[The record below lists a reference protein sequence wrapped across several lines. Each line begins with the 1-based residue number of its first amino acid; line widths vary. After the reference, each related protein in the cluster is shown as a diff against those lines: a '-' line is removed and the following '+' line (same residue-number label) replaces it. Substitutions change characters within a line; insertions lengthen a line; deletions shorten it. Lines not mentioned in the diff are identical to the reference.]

1 MIHRSLVILLALYGI
16 LVADQVAASTPTTS
30 ASESQVV
37 VYYFHRTSRC
47 HSCLTIE
54 ANIDD
59 ALKAHFPDALDD
71 GSLLWL
77 PTNTE
82 EPENAHFEEDFSLE
96 FSSAVLVRL
105 DGKKVV
111 SWTNL
116 EKVWDLL
123 ENKEEFLVFIQQAVG
138 AALAGESK
146 EQDTQKQR

>member
-1 MIHRSLVILLALYGI
+1 MVHSFCRYRLPEVSINFTLETVSLQLAGNN
-16 LVADQVAASTPTTS
+16 
-30 ASESQVV
+30 
-37 VYYFHRTSRC
+37 YFHRTSRC

-59 ALKAHFPDALDD
+59 ALKAHFADELDD

-77 PTNTE
+77 PTNID

-96 FSSAVLVRL
+96 FSSAVIFRL

-116 EKVWDLL
+116 KKVWDIF
-123 ENKEEFLVFIQQAVG
+123 ENKEEFLVYIQQAVG
-138 AALAGESK
+138 SALARDSK